1 LDVSVVDWWRFR
13 YNPHMLT
20 FIISSEPKTAA
31 DVATCGDVTAR
42 SSRSCAARKLA
53 RMLIDGGTPDQPIE
67 ARGVDGKLRYTV
79 RSLVAFSKFTV
90 RENPALGLM
99 PWVPLSADTFS
110 RVAVGGASGG

>member
-1 LDVSVVDWWRFR
+1 
-13 YNPHMLT
+13 
-20 FIISSEPKTAA
+20 
-31 DVATCGDVTAR
+31 
-42 SSRSCAARKLA
+42 
-53 RMLIDGGTPDQPIE
+53 MLIDGGTPDQPIE